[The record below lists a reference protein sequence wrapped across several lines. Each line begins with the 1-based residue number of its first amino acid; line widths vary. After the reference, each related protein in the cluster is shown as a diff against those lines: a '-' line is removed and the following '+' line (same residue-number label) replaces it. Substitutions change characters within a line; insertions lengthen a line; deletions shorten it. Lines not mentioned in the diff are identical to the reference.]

1 MYSETVRY
9 YLSIVGC
16 AFSLPIGFFGNII
29 SIIIFN
35 NKVFKKQSGTLYFKL
50 DCIINIIILLQ
61 LPHQLML
68 TFWINLQDLCRL
80 SFGIMLVTSEVQ
92 AWISVLCSVDRLI
105 GVLTPYKF
113 NFRKNGKFQF
123 RLISIIGFFNNHY

>member
-9 YLSIVGC
+9 YLSIAGC

-92 AWISVLCSVDRLI
+92 AWMSVLCSVDRLI
-105 GVLTPYKF
+105 GALTPYKF